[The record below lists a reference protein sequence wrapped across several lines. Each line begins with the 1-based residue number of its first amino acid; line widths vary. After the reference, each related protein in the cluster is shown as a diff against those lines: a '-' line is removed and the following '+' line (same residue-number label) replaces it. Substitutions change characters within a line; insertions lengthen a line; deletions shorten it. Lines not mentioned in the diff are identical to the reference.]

1 MRARVVLG
9 AAVVLLVAGCSGD
22 DAGTPDPPAGDVV
35 LRVVVENEVARD
47 WTLADLEAEVA
58 FVEIV
63 IDDDVQTGPRLLD
76 VIAASGIAEWETG
89 EVLGMSEGRV
99 IEVALDIDA
108 ATVDEAWVLDVTN
121 RGTLKLAAPDLP
133 RQQWVRDVGE
143 ISFP

>member
-1 MRARVVLG
+1 
-9 AAVVLLVAGCSGD
+9 
-22 DAGTPDPPAGDVV
+22 
-35 LRVVVENEVARD
+35 
-47 WTLADLEAEVA
+47 
-58 FVEIV
+58 
-63 IDDDVQTGPRLLD
+63 
-76 VIAASGIAEWETG
+76 
-89 EVLGMSEGRV
+89 V

>member
-1 MRARVVLG
+1 MA
-9 AAVVLLVAGCSGD
+9 LLVVGCSDGGV
-22 DAGTPDPPAGDVV
+22 GTADPPAGDVV

-47 WTLADLEAEVA
+47 WTLGDLEAEVA

-63 IDDDVQTGPRLLD
+63 VEDDEQTGPRLLD
-76 VIAASGIAEWETG
+76 VIAASGVEGFETG

-99 IEVALDIDA
+99 VEVALDIDA
-108 ATVDEAWVLDVTN
+108 TTVDETWVLDVTN

-143 ISFP
+143 IRFP

>member
-9 AAVVLLVAGCSGD
+9 AAVALLAVACSD
-22 DAGTPDPPAGDVV
+22 SAEDTAEPPAEDVV
-35 LRVVVENEVARD
+35 LRVVVANEVARD
-47 WTLADLEAEVA
+47 WTLDDLEAEVP

-63 IDDDVQTGPRLLD
+63 IEDDEQTGPRLVD
-76 VIAASGIAEWETG
+76 VIAASGVEGWETA

-99 IEVALDIDA
+99 IEVALGIDA
-108 ATVDEAWVLDVTN
+108 ATADETWVFDLTN

-143 ISFP
+143 IRFP